1 MFVHMKHL
9 QSSNTQIRGYISPTP
24 GLSIEMQRRMAAD
37 AGCKVVYENGKID
50 TGGMIPV
57 LRWISSLRAG
67 DTAWLPSVMCLVIPK
82 RDRPAD
88 YRPMSSTCMMLNQI
102 LAMGVTIV
110 DARARVSSRD
120 PEAWAKH
127 VFACSQRIS
136 SGTRTLASRR
146 MAAKKATA
154 AIEPGLKARWSVPE
168 MAAKLVLQKALWTG
182 AGTIKDARELLDE
195 DLRRASTRTLYSLL
209 GPRRPH
215 DPKAGGRP
223 PRVGR
228 EQPPRVRYVYFIQR
242 GRTREVKI
250 GSAYDVDARFSSLR
264 TSSPDD
270 LRLIGVLAGD
280 HTTEKTLHK
289 QFDEY
294 WIRREWFKLEGELAE
309 FIRRLPKHSGK

>member
-1 MFVHMKHL
+1 MFAHML
-9 QSSNTQIRGYISPTP
+9 DVQTSNTQIRGYLCPTP
-24 GLSIEMQRRMAAD
+24 GLSIERQRQMAAD
-37 AGCKVVYENGKID
+37 AGCKVVYENGKTD

-154 AIEPGLKARWSVPE
+154 SIEPGLKARWSVPE

-195 DLRRASTRTLYSLL
+195 ELRRASTRTLYSLL
-209 GPRRPH
+209 GPRRPN

-223 PRVGR
+223 AKDGR
-228 EQPPRVRYVYFIQR
+228 ERPPRVRYVYFIQR
-242 GRTREVKI
+242 GRMREVKI
-250 GSAYDVDARFSSLR
+250 GSSYDVESRFGRLK
-264 TSSPDD
+264 TSSSDD
-270 LRLIGVLAGD
+270 LRLVAVLAGD
-280 HTTEKTLHK
+280 HTTERTLHK
-289 QFDEY
+289 RFKSY
-294 WIRREWFKLEGELAE
+294 HIRREWFRLEGEVSE
-309 FIRRLPKHSGK
+309 FIKQIPKTERK